1 MPTEIA
7 NVLVVP
13 LITGLVEAAKRSGLP
28 DRHAALASMGCGLL
42 IAVGAHLA
50 TGAGA
55 RPLYDAA
62 LQGIA
67 LGLAASGLY
76 SVARAITGDTAQRRP
91 RATGRTARDD

>member
-7 NVLVVP
+7 SVLVVP

-28 DRHAALASMGCGLL
+28 ERHAALAAMGCGLA

-50 TGAGA
+50 TDVGA

-76 SVARAITGDTAQRRP
+76 SVARAVTGDKAQRRP
-91 RATGRTARDD
+91 RAEGRTSRAE